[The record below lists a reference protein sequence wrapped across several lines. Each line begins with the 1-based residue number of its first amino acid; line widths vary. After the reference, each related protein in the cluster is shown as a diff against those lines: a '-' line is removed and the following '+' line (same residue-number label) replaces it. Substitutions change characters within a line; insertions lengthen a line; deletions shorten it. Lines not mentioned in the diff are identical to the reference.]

1 MASCIND
8 ANDSLEYNFRTCIA
22 IGGSIR
28 GAPVGL
34 ANIVDT
40 PVVTCIVIAI
50 FSILLYYNEYLYS
63 ISCSTYDALK
73 EKIEFHDGEKN
84 SKWYPRLMAPWPS
97 FCLV

>member
-1 MASCIND
+1 MASCINDAD

-22 IGGSIR
+22 IEGSIR

-50 FSILLYYNEYLYS
+50 FSI
-63 ISCSTYDALK
+63 
-73 EKIEFHDGEKN
+73 
-84 SKWYPRLMAPWPS
+84 
-97 FCLV
+97 